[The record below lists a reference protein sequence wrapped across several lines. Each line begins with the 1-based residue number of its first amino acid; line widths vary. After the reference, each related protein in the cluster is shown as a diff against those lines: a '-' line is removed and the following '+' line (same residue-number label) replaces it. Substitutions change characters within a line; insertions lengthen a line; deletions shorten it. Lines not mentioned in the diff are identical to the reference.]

1 MRLNRI
7 VTGLLYV
14 NNVLFIKLYEKLG
27 FQIVKETKDIC
38 SQSKKYYVSESYLI
52 VLWIYGI

>member
-1 MRLNRI
+1 MRLNII

-27 FQIVKETKDIC
+27 FRIVKEMKDIC
-38 SQSKKYYVSESYLI
+38 SQSEKYYLSESYLI
-52 VLWIYGI
+52 VLWII